1 MSKEKALKF
10 INEYLAKQEPQKVEL
25 SKIDDLLNWSKGGD
39 TDPFDELSALVQ
51 IANKLQN
58 KLYKKMQNVEAK
70 QKESDKLRQM
80 AKELGAD
87 NLLDKLNTTDKL
99 LSLKIKNIR
108 SVIKLM
114 QKATQSNI

>member
-1 MSKEKALKF
+1 MSKKTISKMLF
-10 INEYLAKQEPQKVEL
+10 SNQERVEL

-39 TDPFDELSALVQ
+39 SDPFDELADLVRL
-51 IANKLQN
+51 ANKLED
-58 KLYKKMQNVEAK
+58 KLYKKMQDVEAK

-87 NLLDKLNTTDKL
+87 RLLDTLDSADKL

-108 SVIKLM
+108 AVIKLI
-114 QKATQSNI
+114 QRAKQDSI